1 MSFVL
6 IVFGTLALLDALW
19 WWSADY
25 AARRL
30 AGRQRLAARVA
41 AAAWALAM
49 LGVIGLILAGVR
61 WAPAYAA
68 AFLWHL
74 IVLPVTLL
82 VTLVVLLGRRGVRLV
97 TKRGP
102 TAREEEPGPTRR
114 AFLVGAVAAPPAV
127 TLAAAGVGVSQ
138 LDDFRVR
145 RIDVPIAGLPPELDG
160 FRIAHVSDTHV
171 GTFTNGRVLREVVD
185 RVNAMD
191 ADLVAFTGDLINR
204 ELRDLPEA
212 AEMVRALRGRLGVL
226 AVEGNHDLMEGRA
239 EFRRRARDLGVDLLV
254 NERRELSVGGVKLD
268 VLGAAW
274 PGERSDRGVRAVHAE
289 LPPPREGAFPI
300 LLAHHPHAFDPAREG
315 GVPLTLAGH
324 THGGQLMLPGDV
336 GFGPLM
342 YRYWSGLYQRG
353 GAATVIS
360 NGTGN
365 WFPLRTFAPAEVGLL
380 TLRRSA

>member
-1 MSFVL
+1 MTFVL
-6 IVFGTLALLDALW
+6 IVFGTLAALDALW
-19 WWSADY
+19 WWSADR

-30 AGRQRLAARVA
+30 TGRTRTLARVA
-41 AAAWALAM
+41 AGAWALAM
-49 LGVIGLILAGVR
+49 LGVIGLILAGAR
-61 WAPAYAA
+61 FAPAYAA

-82 VTLVVLLGRRGVRLV
+82 VTLLVLLGRRGVRFV
-97 TKRGP
+97 TKREP
-102 TAREEEPGPTRR
+102 PAEPGPTRR
-114 AFLVGAVAAPPAV
+114 AFLVGAVTAPPAV
-127 TLAAAGVGVSQ
+127 TLAAAGLGVSQ

-191 ADLVAFTGDLINR
+191 AHLVAFTGDLINR

-212 AEMVRALRGRLGVL
+212 AEMVRAFRGRLGVL

-274 PGERSDRGVRAVHAE
+274 PIERSDAGVRAIHRE
-289 LPPPREGAFPI
+289 LPAPREGAFAV
-300 LLAHHPHAFDPAREG
+300 LLAHHPHAFDPAREN

-342 YRYWSGLYQRG
+342 YRYWSGLYRRG
-353 GAATVIS
+353 GAAVVS

-365 WFPLRTFAPAEVGLL
+365 WFPLRTNAPAEVGLL